1 MQQLFALAF
10 ALTAGMVGLSVLSLL
25 FGPDGK
31 GLLTRMFAAWSI
43 TLFLWNL
50 GYAIMALAE
59 DPYIVRYA
67 YYLSAFGWLLSPAF
81 AFYYAYRFWLL
92 YIPSRGRLVPW
103 WVFGSPVP
111 VLAFALLS
119 GRLMAYDFAPGPYG
133 WIELM
138 DPRSPYNYIY
148 VFYALSSLAAFGY
161 VGLTL
166 KRRAPSR
173 RTSLHA
179 RMVTIPMLAIAVLLV
194 AYHMVLPLMGLSKLP
209 PFVQVPIGVWLVG
222 FSLQLNRYP
231 LLSLAPAIA
240 ADQIVNAMSD
250 LCVIAD
256 RGGLIRAANPALRDL
271 LGYGAGELIGRE
283 IRVFLPPQAEA
294 ELRSVL
300 LGEARPAHTEANLL
314 LSGGGSVPCRLTM
327 ATIRDSLGD
336 AVGAVL
342 IARELRE
349 LKRLERLTVT
359 DDLTGAYNRRLMDEA
374 LAAALSELRR
384 RDAGFSVLSF
394 DIDHFKSV
402 NDDFGHEA
410 GDRVLVELS
419 RAIRT
424 ALRAD
429 DTFIRWGGEE
439 FMVICH
445 ERGPED
451 ALALAERLRSLIRE
465 HDFGLHRAVTA
476 SFGVAWADPTDSVE
490 SLARRADSALY
501 RAKAEG
507 RDCCRQA

>member
-1 MQQLFALAF
+1 MQQLFALSF

-31 GLLTRMFAAWSI
+31 GLLTRMFAAWSL

-50 GYAIMALAE
+50 GYAIMALAR
-59 DPYIVRYA
+59 DLGVVRYA
-67 YYLSAFGWLLSPAF
+67 YYLSAFGWLLSPTF
-81 AFYYAYRFWLL
+81 AFYYAYRFWAL
-92 YIPSRGRLVPW
+92 YVPPRGRLVPW
-103 WVFGSPVP
+103 WVFALPVP
-111 VLAFALLS
+111 ILVFALLS
-119 GRLMAYDFAPGPYG
+119 GWLLAYDFAPGPYG

-138 DPRSPYNYIY
+138 DPRSPFNYFYIA
-148 VFYALSSLAAFGY
+148 YALSSLAAFGY
-161 VGLTL
+161 VGLAL

-179 RMVTIPMLAIAVLLV
+179 RMVTIPMLAITVLLV

-209 PFVQVPIGVWLVG
+209 PFVQVPIGIWLVA

-231 LLSLAPAIA
+231 LLAAAPAVA
-240 ADQIVNAMSD
+240 ADQIVNTMSD
-250 LCVIAD
+250 LCVIVDKAGLV
-256 RGGLIRAANPALRDL
+256 RGVNPALKDL
-271 LGYGAGELIGRE
+271 LGYGADELTGRDVG
-283 IRVFLPPQAEA
+283 VFLPPEA
-294 ELRSVL
+294 AVELESVL
-300 LGEARPAHTEANLL
+300 DGESRPVHIEANLL
-314 LSGGGSVPCRLTM
+314 LNGGGNVPCRLTM

-349 LKRLERLTVT
+349 IRRLERLTVT
-359 DDLTGAYNRRLMDEA
+359 DDLTGAYNRRLMDDALEAA
-374 LAAALSELRR
+374 LAELRR

-419 RAIRT
+419 RAVRT

-451 ALALAERLRSLIRE
+451 ALALAERLRTLIRE
-465 HDFGLHRAVTA
+465 HDFGLGRAVTA
-476 SFGVAWADPTDSVE
+476 SFGVAWAEAHDSAE
-490 SLARRADSALY
+490 SLARRADGALY

-507 RDCCRQA
+507 RDRCIQA